1 MNMELNHYVLMP
13 TDNLTEQEIK
23 DLIVK
28 FNLDESINDLKR
40 YYATPTTWEIIN
52 QSRKET
58 RHTQFLAW
66 FFRNKDFNAD
76 PNAGPIKKLIV
87 LLLKWANMQ
96 ESAYFDEDLANSIY
110 SQSLDILSYNVIAEF
125 PISIEQKS
133 LDTPAYGEGD
143 IDIFIRCEAKV
154 NDVVRNINIA
164 IENKIGAPETSKCF
178 NKEGKRLESPNKD
191 NTGTIL
197 YQTEAYYQYITE
209 KYKDN
214 INLFVFLKPTD
225 CNLEDIE
232 RAECKCDKYIQ
243 INYQELL
250 DNIIQPVSDQKDISV
265 ENMYRLKDYIK
276 TLGKPAETGDDKD
289 NDTNKNI
296 IIMAMEQKERE
307 LLTTFFK
314 NNEDLIR
321 AAINALGDE
330 ELSKS
335 MAKVERKSRSK
346 NTYTINGKGSYSM
359 YEVLEKFVEF
369 RLADTSVSV
378 DDIDK
383 EIAGYVSSTRVNV
396 SDTPEQLVFQ
406 EGKKLHG
413 TFTFNGREIRYTKQW
428 SDGGS
433 NPTFT
438 KFREGVSGKYPGDFQ
453 IDVIGIA

>member
-1 MNMELNHYVLMP
+1 MA
-13 TDNLTEQEIK
+13 TDNLTEQDIK
-23 DLIVK
+23 DLIIK

-40 YYATPTTWEIIN
+40 YYSTPTTWEIIN

-66 FFRNKDFNAD
+66 FFGNKDFNAD

-96 ESAYFDEDLANSIY
+96 ENAAFDEELENSIY
-110 SQSLDILSYNVIAEF
+110 SQSLSILSYNVIAEY
-125 PISIEQKS
+125 PIIIKPTSEDK
-133 LDTPAYGEGD
+133 PAYGAGD
-143 IDIFIRCEAKV
+143 IDIVVRCVARV
-154 NDVVRNINIA
+154 NNMVRNINIA
-164 IENKIGAPETSKCF
+164 IENKIGAPETTKCF
-178 NKEGKRLESPNKD
+178 IKNDTIQSKPNK
-191 NTGTIL
+191 TIL

-209 KYKDN
+209 KYKDD

-225 CNLEDIE
+225 CNLEDVE

-243 INYQELL
+243 INYQEIL

-276 TLGKPAETGDDKD
+276 TLGKPAETDD
-289 NDTNKNI
+289 DTNKNI

-335 MAKVERKSRSK
+335 MAKLERKSRSK
-346 NTYTINGKGSYSM
+346 NTYNINGKGCYSM

-378 DDIDK
+378 QDIDK
-383 EIAGYVSSTRVNV
+383 EIAKFIHSERVNV
-396 SDTPEQLVFQ
+396 SDTQGRLVFQ
-406 EGKKLHG
+406 EGKKSHG
-413 TFTFNGREIRYTKQW
+413 TFTFNDCEIRYTKQW

-438 KFREGVSGKYPGDFQ
+438 RFREGVSDKYPNDFK
-453 IDVIGIA
+453 IDVI

>member
-1 MNMELNHYVLMP
+1 MA
-13 TDNLTEQEIK
+13 TDNLTEQDIK
-23 DLIVK
+23 DLIIK

-40 YYATPTTWEIIN
+40 YYSTPTTWEIIN

-66 FFRNKDFNAD
+66 FFGNKDFNAD

-96 ESAYFDEDLANSIY
+96 ENAAFDEELENSIY
-110 SQSLDILSYNVIAEF
+110 SQSLSILSYNV
-125 PISIEQKS
+125 
-133 LDTPAYGEGD
+133 TPEYDILVEPYGEGD
-143 IDIFIRCEAKV
+143 IDILVSCVAKV
-154 NDVVRNINIA
+154 NDVERNINIA
-164 IENKIGAPETSKCF
+164 IENKIGAPETTKCF
-178 NKEGKRLESPNKD
+178 IKNDTRQSKPNK
-191 NTGTIL
+191 TIL

-209 KYKDN
+209 KYKDD

-225 CNLEDIE
+225 CNLEDVE

-243 INYQELL
+243 INYQEIL

-276 TLGKPAETGDDKD
+276 TLGKPAETDD
-289 NDTNKNI
+289 DTNKNI

-346 NTYTINGKGSYSM
+346 NTYSINGKGCFSM

-378 DDIDK
+378 QDIDK
-383 EIAGYVSSTRVNV
+383 EIAEFISSKRVNV
-396 SDTPEQLVFQ
+396 SDTQVRLVFQ
-406 EGKKLHG
+406 EGKKSHG
-413 TFTFNGREIRYTKQW
+413 TFTFNDCEIRYTKQW

-438 KFREGVSGKYPGDFQ
+438 RFREGVSDKYPNDFK
-453 IDVIGIA
+453 IDVI

>member
-1 MNMELNHYVLMP
+1 METN
-13 TDNLTEQEIK
+13 NLTEQEIK
-23 DLIVK
+23 DLIIK
-28 FNLDESINDLKR
+28 FNLDESINDLKK
-40 YYATPTTWEIIN
+40 YYATPTTWDIIN

-66 FFRNKDFNAD
+66 FFGNKDFNAD

-96 ESAYFDEDLANSIY
+96 ASAEYDEALANSIY
-110 SQSLDILSYNVIAEF
+110 SQNLSILSYNVIAEF
-125 PISIEQKS
+125 PIFIKRPSEH
-133 LDTPAYGEGD
+133 TPAYEEGD
-143 IDIFIRCEAKV
+143 IDIVIKCTAMV
-154 NDVVRNINIA
+154 NDVERNINIV
-164 IENKIGAPETSKCF
+164 IENKIAAPETIKCF
-178 NKEGKRLESPNKD
+178 DKDGKRPDKPNK
-191 NTGTIL
+191 NNVKTVL
-197 YQTEAYYQYITE
+197 YQTEAYYQYITK
-209 KYKDN
+209 KYKDDIN
-214 INLFVFLKPTD
+214 IFAFLKPTN
-225 CNLEDIE
+225 CKLEDIE

-289 NDTNKNI
+289 SDTNKNI

-335 MAKVERKSRSK
+335 MAKLERKSRSK
-346 NTYTINGKGSYSM
+346 NTYNINGKGCYSM

-378 DDIDK
+378 QDIDK
-383 EIAGYVSSTRVNV
+383 EIAKFIHSERVNV
-396 SDTPEQLVFQ
+396 SDTQGRLVFQ
-406 EGKKLHG
+406 EGKKSHG
-413 TFTFNGREIRYTKQW
+413 TFTFNDCEIRYTKQW

-438 KFREGVSGKYPGDFQ
+438 RFREGVSDKYPNDFK
-453 IDVIGIA
+453 IDVI

>member
-1 MNMELNHYVLMP
+1 MI

-23 DLIVK
+23 DLIIK

-40 YYATPTTWEIIN
+40 YYSTPTTWEIIN

-66 FFRNKDFNAD
+66 FFGNKDFNAD
-76 PNAGPIKKLIV
+76 LNIGPIKKLIV

-96 ESAYFDEDLANSIY
+96 DCAYFDEGLANSIY
-110 SQSLDILSYNVIAEF
+110 SQTLSILSYNVIAEY
-125 PISIEQKS
+125 PIFIEQTS
-133 LDTPAYGEGD
+133 ADEPAYEEGD
-143 IDIFIRCEAKV
+143 IDIVIKCVARV
-154 NDVVRNINIA
+154 NGMERNINIA
-164 IENKIGAPETSKCF
+164 IENKIGAPETTKCF
-178 NKEGKRLESPNKD
+178 GKDGKRQKKPNKD
-191 NTGTIL
+191 NTETIL
-197 YQTEAYYQYITE
+197 YQTEAYYQYITK
-209 KYKDN
+209 KYKDD

-225 CNLEDIE
+225 CNLEEIE

-243 INYQELL
+243 INYQEIL
-250 DNIIQPVSDQKDISV
+250 DNIIQPVSDQKDITV
-265 ENMYRLKDYIK
+265 EDMYRLKDYIK
-276 TLGKPAETGDDKD
+276 TLGKPSETGDD
-289 NDTNKNI
+289 NDDDSNKHI

-346 NTYTINGKGSYSM
+346 NEYTINKQGNYSM
-359 YEVLEKFVEF
+359 YEVLEKFVEY
-369 RLADTSVSV
+369 RLANSSDSVL
-378 DDIDK
+378 DIDR
-383 EIAGYVSSTRVNV
+383 EIVGFIGGNRVNV
-396 SDTPEQLVFQ
+396 SDTPTQKVCQ
-406 EGKKLHG
+406 EGKKPHG

-428 SDGGS
+428 SDSGN

-438 KFREGVSGKYPGDFQ
+438 KFREGVSNKYPNFQ
-453 IDVIGIA
+453 IDVIG

>member
-1 MNMELNHYVLMP
+1 M
-13 TDNLTEQEIK
+13 TIGNLTEQDIK
-23 DLIVK
+23 DLIIK

-40 YYATPTTWEIIN
+40 YYSTPTTWEIIN

-66 FFRNKDFNAD
+66 FFGNKDFNAD

-96 ESAYFDEDLANSIY
+96 ENAAFDEELANSIY
-110 SQSLDILSYNVIAEF
+110 SQSLSILSYNVIAEY
-125 PISIEQKS
+125 PIIIKPTSEDK
-133 LDTPAYGEGD
+133 PAYGAGD
-143 IDIFIRCEAKV
+143 IDIVVRCVARV
-154 NDVVRNINIA
+154 NNMVRNINIA
-164 IENKIGAPETSKCF
+164 IENKIGAPETTKCF
-178 NKEGKRLESPNKD
+178 IKNDTRQSKPNK
-191 NTGTIL
+191 TIL

-209 KYKDN
+209 KYKDD

-225 CNLEDIE
+225 CNLEDVE

-243 INYQELL
+243 INYQEIL

-276 TLGKPAETGDDKD
+276 TLGKPAETDD
-289 NDTNKNI
+289 DTNKNI

-321 AAINALGDE
+321 AAINALGIP
-330 ELSKS
+330 ELSQS
-335 MAKVERKSRSK
+335 MAKVAHKGGHPRRA
-346 NTYTINGKGSYSM
+346 YAINGKGSYSM

-369 RLADTSVSV
+369 RLTNTSDSV
-378 DDIDK
+378 QDIDK
-383 EIAGYVSSTRVNV
+383 EIAKFIHSERVNV
-396 SDTPEQLVFQ
+396 SDTQGRLVFQ
-406 EGKKLHG
+406 EGKKSHG
-413 TFTFNGREIRYTKQW
+413 TFTVNGRKIKYTKQW
-428 SDGGS
+428 SDGGN

-438 KFREGVSGKYPGDFQ
+438 RFREGVSDKYPNDFK
-453 IDVIGIA
+453 IDVI

>member
-1 MNMELNHYVLMP
+1 MA
-13 TDNLTEQEIK
+13 TDNLTEQDIK
-23 DLIVK
+23 DLIIK

-40 YYATPTTWEIIN
+40 YYSTPTTWEIIN

-66 FFRNKDFNAD
+66 FFGNKDFNAD

-96 ESAYFDEDLANSIY
+96 ENAAFDEELENSIY
-110 SQSLDILSYNVIAEF
+110 SQSLSILSYDVSAES
-125 PISIEQKS
+125 PIFIEPYK
-133 LDTPAYGEGD
+133 EGY
-143 IDIFIRCEAKV
+143 IDILVKCVAKV
-154 NDVVRNINIA
+154 NNKVKNINIA
-164 IENKIGAPETSKCF
+164 IENKIGAPETTKCF
-178 NKEGKRLESPNKD
+178 IKNDTRQSKPNK
-191 NTGTIL
+191 TIL

-209 KYKDN
+209 KYKDD

-225 CNLEDIE
+225 CNLEDVE

-243 INYQELL
+243 INYQEIL

-276 TLGKPAETGDDKD
+276 TLGKPAETDD
-289 NDTNKNI
+289 DTNKNI

-335 MAKVERKSRSK
+335 MAKLERKSRSK
-346 NTYTINGKGSYSM
+346 NTYNINGKGCYSM

-378 DDIDK
+378 QDIDK
-383 EIAGYVSSTRVNV
+383 EIAKFIHSERVNV
-396 SDTPEQLVFQ
+396 SDTQGRLVFQ
-406 EGKKLHG
+406 EGKKSHG
-413 TFTFNGREIRYTKQW
+413 TFTFNDCEIRYTKQW

-438 KFREGVSGKYPGDFQ
+438 RFREGVSDKYPNDFK
-453 IDVIGIA
+453 IDVI

>member
-1 MNMELNHYVLMP
+1 MTIE
-13 TDNLTEQEIK
+13 NLTEQDIK
-23 DLIVK
+23 DLIIE

-40 YYATPTTWEIIN
+40 YYSTPTTWEIIN

-66 FFRNKDFNAD
+66 FFGNKDFNAD

-87 LLLKWANMQ
+87 LLLKWANKQ
-96 ESAYFDEDLANSIY
+96 VNAAFDKELANSIY
-110 SQSLDILSYNVIAEF
+110 SQSLSILSYDVSAES
-125 PISIEQKS
+125 PIFIEPYK
-133 LDTPAYGEGD
+133 EGY
-143 IDIFIRCEAKV
+143 IDILVKCVAKV
-154 NDVVRNINIA
+154 NNKVKNINIA
-164 IENKIGAPETSKCF
+164 IENKIGAPETIKPF
-178 NKEGKRLESPNKD
+178 NKTK
-191 NTGTIL
+191 L
-197 YQTEAYYQYITE
+197 YQTEAYHQYIT
-209 KYKDN
+209 KTYNNNDD

-225 CNLEDIE
+225 RDLEYIKQ
-232 RAECKCDKYIQ
+232 AECKCDKYIQ
-243 INYQELL
+243 INYQEIL

-276 TLGKPAETGDDKD
+276 TLGKPAETDD
-289 NDTNKNI
+289 DTNKNI

-335 MAKVERKSRSK
+335 MAKLERKSRSK
-346 NTYTINGKGSYSM
+346 NTYNINGKGCYSM

-378 DDIDK
+378 QDIDK
-383 EIAGYVSSTRVNV
+383 EIAKFIHSERVNV
-396 SDTPEQLVFQ
+396 SDTQGRLVFQ
-406 EGKKLHG
+406 EGKKSHG
-413 TFTFNGREIRYTKQW
+413 TFTFNDCEIRYTKQW

-438 KFREGVSGKYPGDFQ
+438 RFRQGVSGKYPNDFK
-453 IDVIGIA
+453 IDVI